1 MALQPDIQYVPFYYV
16 DGSTARKAERR
27 TASQKVSAP
36 VPAPQR
42 RRAKRKTVAVD
53 PVAIAGLLV
62 VMVLLVSMV
71 VGFVEYR
78 AAQDRNAQMSQYITE
93 LETENAQLQ
102 QQYESGYD
110 LDNIRD
116 IAGVLGMVPAE
127 DAEQITIDV
136 QPPQQETEAQM
147 NFWESFTTFLAGL
160 FA

>member
-16 DGSTARKAERR
+16 DGSTARKAEHR

-42 RRAKRKTVAVD
+42 RRSKRKTVAVD

-71 VGFVEYR
+71 VGFAEYR
-78 AAQDRNAQMSQYITE
+78 AAQNRNAQMSQYISE

-102 QQYESGYD
+102 QQYEDGYD
-110 LDNIRD
+110 LDDIRD

-127 DAEQITIDV
+127 EAEQITIEV
-136 QPPQQETEAQM
+136 EPAQQEQTQIS
-147 NFWESFTTFLAGL
+147 FWESITTFLAGL